1 MNKPGSASTFKP
13 LASRRRRQPLGPRLF
28 AIGAV
33 VLVVIGLIAIGSSL
47 IGPGKPISNLFATDT
62 PTPTP
67 TLPPTST
74 ATATEVPT
82 ETLTPTV
89 TFTPTPGSPFQY
101 TVQEGEYLATIV
113 DKFGLGPDGIEL
125 IQLLNP
131 YGGTPGLGIDPTTN
145 IVYPNQIIWIPNP
158 GMELPTATPIP
169 PDLARGTRITYI
181 VKAGDTL
188 GGIAARFNSTEE
200 AILAIAEN
208 NLTDPNALF
217 VGQSLII
224 PVNMVTPT
232 QTRPP
237 TSTPI
242 TPTAPSTPTATNT
255 P

>member
-1 MNKPGSASTFKP
+1 MNKPGSTSTFRP
-13 LASRRRRQPLGPRLF
+13 LTPRRRRPQPGQRIF
-28 AIGAV
+28 AV
-33 VLVVIGLIAIGSSL
+33 VAILAILGGLILIGGAL

-67 TLPPTST
+67 TFTPTNTSLPT
-74 ATATEVPT
+74 ATPT

-89 TFTPTPGSPFQY
+89 TFTPTPGAPFQY

-113 DKFGLGPDGIEL
+113 EKYGLGPDGIEL

-131 YGGTPGLGIDPTTN
+131 YGGTPGLGIDPTNN
-145 IVYPNQIIWIPNP
+145 IVYPGQVIWIPNP

-169 PDLARGTRITYI
+169 PDLPRGTKVTYI

-188 GGIAARFNSTEE
+188 GGIAAKFNSTEE
-200 AILAIAEN
+200 AIIEEN
-208 NLTDPNALF
+208 KLSDPNALL
-217 VGQSLII
+217 VGQTLVI

-232 QTRPP
+232 ATRPP

-242 TPTAPSTPTATNT
+242 TPTFPFTPTTTNT